1 MKWLK
6 SKEKEQPTFSL
17 AQQQAE
23 KLAQM
28 GAQLRE
34 TRQKRALSLEEM
46 VVLTKIPRRL
56 LQAIEEG
63 NLEDLPEPVYIQGL
77 IRQFSDALGFQGL
90 EFASNFP
97 LDSHSV
103 SIPPTEKNHSIGLLR
118 PLHLYLLY
126 IFVIVSAVSSLS
138 QLLSNSNTLSH
149 SNQQPQRET
158 AYQSESNQANS
169 QKPTNLQPVSDTSNR
184 INNNQSLQIG
194 VTLKESSWI
203 RVVADGKT
211 EFEGILPQGTYRTW
225 KAQEQ
230 LTVKTNNAGSVL
242 MSVNQ
247 QEARQM
253 GEPGKEGEIKI
264 GGKPRS

>member
-6 SKEKEQPTFSL
+6 SKEKEQPHFSL
-17 AQQQAE
+17 AEQQSE
-23 KLAQM
+23 KLAEM

-34 TRQKRALSLEEM
+34 LREKQAITLEEM

-56 LQAIEEG
+56 LQAIEAG
-63 NLEDLPEPVYIQGL
+63 HLEDLPEPIYIQGL
-77 IRQFSDALGFQGL
+77 IRQFADALDLNGV

-97 LDSHSV
+97 LGSQPV
-103 SIPPTEKNHSIGLLR
+103 SIPPTEKNYSIGLLR
-118 PLHLYLLY
+118 PVHLYLLY
-126 IFVIVSAVSSLS
+126 IFLIVSAVSSLS
-138 QLLSNSNTLSH
+138 QVLNGSNNLSH
-149 SNQQPQRET
+149 NNSRSSTET
-158 AYQSESNQANS
+158 VFQSEPNQPNS
-169 QKPTNLQPVSDTSNR
+169 QQSTDLQPVSDNLNR
-184 INNNQSLQIG
+184 INNNQSVQIG
-194 VTLKESSWI
+194 VTLKETSWI

-264 GGKPRS
+264 GVKPKS